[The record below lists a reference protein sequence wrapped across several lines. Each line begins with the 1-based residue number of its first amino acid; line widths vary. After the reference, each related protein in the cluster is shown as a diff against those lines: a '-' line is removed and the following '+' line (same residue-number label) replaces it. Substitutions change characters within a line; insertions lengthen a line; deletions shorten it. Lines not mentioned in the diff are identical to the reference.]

1 MVGIKIS
8 AMLNAR
14 IPVCWNTAMLIC
26 VKWSQKV
33 CLGHKTSVFSDISRL
48 TCNKC
53 SVWLHQQ
60 TCFEMAKTSKR
71 RLGFLWSICMKTAL
85 GWSSTGESRQPEAS
99 CLHQRFVL
107 LAAAR
112 ITSTQFLS
120 FCHQSLKHTR
130 EALGLCGQ
138 SRWCPNLP
146 SVTLLCHCRSF
157 VGYLACSSVSLTFPM
172 SEHSRIHKLR
182 IWLLWSRLTWS
193 YQGAGQALQIIPA
206 RSRTPRLA
214 LKGELC
220 NEAQS
225 RAWNCLQGRVP
236 AGSVLCEESRGSVS
250 MTSFAVLSLLFS
262 LLSAPWVW
270 SGGSPCCAL
279 MLDHDGTWW
288 RDLQQG
294 FPLMAPPA
302 RWLQSTDQFSVLCV
316 RSVCNLDGACSQLVL
331 PFLCPPPPHAH
342 TFPTD
347 PFHASP
353 FL

>member
-48 TCNKC
+48 RCNKC
-53 SVWLHQQ
+53 SVWLQKQ

-85 GWSSTGESRQPEAS
+85 GWSSMGESRQPEAS

-120 FCHQSLKHTR
+120 FCHQSLKHTG

-193 YQGAGQALQIIPA
+193 KGRLCKPCQPGAKHLG
-206 RSRTPRLA
+206 
-214 LKGELC
+214 
-220 NEAQS
+220 
-225 RAWNCLQGRVP
+225 
-236 AGSVLCEESRGSVS
+236 
-250 MTSFAVLSLLFS
+250 
-262 LLSAPWVW
+262 
-270 SGGSPCCAL
+270 
-279 MLDHDGTWW
+279 
-288 RDLQQG
+288 
-294 FPLMAPPA
+294 
-302 RWLQSTDQFSVLCV
+302 
-316 RSVCNLDGACSQLVL
+316 
-331 PFLCPPPPHAH
+331 
-342 TFPTD
+342 
-347 PFHASP
+347 
-353 FL
+353 